1 MGLVD
6 VAVLA
11 AIEGAAQALPI
22 SATGHGAAARLWLR
36 AVDGGAW
43 AVAAQALA
51 AAAALAIAVRQRLRG
66 ALGEGVRGLARP
78 SLFTAS
84 PPARDAA
91 LLALGAA
98 VSLLVAAALRPY
110 AARWGHAPLATG
122 LGLLATGAA
131 LASTAIAPRR
141 ADRDETDAPSL
152 AGMIAAGAA
161 HGVAALPGG
170 SRVGAALVLLL
181 WLGVRP
187 ARAVELALALS
198 IPALLVS
205 GLAEARALHGPV
217 PAAAASLGLLAAFVG
232 AAAGAAALRALAERR
247 RIAALALWIIP
258 LGLAMVAYAQALP
271 GPP

>member
-11 AIEGAAQALPI
+11 AVEGAAQALPI

-43 AVAAQALA
+43 AVAAQLA
-51 AAAALAIAVRQRLRG
+51 AAAALAIAVRQRLRS

-78 SLFTAS
+78 SLFRAS

-110 AARWGHAPLATG
+110 AARWGHAPLAAG

-131 LASTAIAPRR
+131 LASTAVAPRR
-141 ADRDETDAPSL
+141 ADREETDAPSL
-152 AGMIAAGAA
+152 AGMIAVGAA

-170 SRVGAALVLLL
+170 SRVGAA
-181 WLGVRP
+181 
-187 ARAVELALALS
+187 
-198 IPALLVS
+198 
-205 GLAEARALHGPV
+205 
-217 PAAAASLGLLAAFVG
+217 
-232 AAAGAAALRALAERR
+232 
-247 RIAALALWIIP
+247 
-258 LGLAMVAYAQALP
+258 
-271 GPP
+271 